1 MSRPRVLADDLI
13 LDRALAVFWQHG
25 YAATSLRDLT
35 RATGL
40 GASALYHRF
49 GDKDGLF
56 VEVLRRYAD
65 QGLSQRLARLGAL
78 PDPLGAISQFFDEL
92 VAMSAD
98 DPEHR
103 GCLLVNTALDGGAI
117 GPAARAMVRARL
129 GEVEAFFRAQ
139 LERARDAGRLGA
151 QCDPATQA
159 EVLLGTVLAVR
170 VLARLDPDRARLS
183 RLVAQALA
191 PIGGPGGG
199 AAANDTGSDGD
210 GSQP

>member
-1 MSRPRVLADDLI
+1 MSRPRALTNELI
-13 LDRALAVFWQHG
+13 LDRAVPVFWQRG

-49 GDKDGLF
+49 ADKDGLF

-65 QGLSQRLARLGAL
+65 QGLSERLARLGAL
-78 PDPLGAISQFFDEL
+78 PDPLAAICAFFDEL
-92 VAMSAD
+92 VAISAD
-98 DPEHR
+98 DPERR

-129 GEVEAFFRAQ
+129 GAVEAFFRVQ
-139 LERARDAGRLGA
+139 LERVRDAGRLTA
-151 QCDPATQA
+151 TIDPATQA
-159 EVLLGTVLAVR
+159 EVLLGTVLAIR
-170 VLARLDPDRARLS
+170 VLARLDPDRARLA

-191 PIGGPGGG
+191 PMSDPPDRS
-199 AAANDTGSDGD
+199 AA
-210 GSQP
+210 

>member
-1 MSRPRVLADDLI
+1 MSPSTMSRPRALADDVI
-13 LDRALAVFWQHG
+13 LDRALAVFWQRG
-25 YAATSLRDLT
+25 YAATSLRDLA

-49 GDKDGLF
+49 VDKDGLF

-65 QGLSQRLARLGAL
+65 QGLSERLARLGAL
-78 PDPLGAISQFFDEL
+78 PDPLGAICGFFDEL
-92 VAMSAD
+92 VASAAD

-103 GCLLVNTALDGGAI
+103 GCLLVNTVLDGGPI

-129 GEVEAFFRAQ
+129 GEVEAFFRTQ
-139 LERARDAGRLGA
+139 LERARTAGRLA
-151 QCDPATQA
+151 ARIDPATQA

-191 PIGGPGGG
+191 PISGAGGSG
-199 AAANDTGSDGD
+199 A
-210 GSQP
+210 P